1 MHEGRSHADT
11 SASTQSS
18 ANTFANS
25 VHVARLIQHA
35 VQKTQPMIQYLGNK
49 THTDL
54 LSSEN
59 KRPLKKADA
68 RARGWA
74 SSPLPRG
81 EPPPNPTAPSGC
93 PLPSSTLLLVA
104 AVGQPRYSMQRTEQ
118 SYTKVPQQARLLHS
132 PGHELHA
139 SSWGIH
145 WFQYAE
151 DLHGQAQKH
160 LFLYLTW
167 CFTELGRHRM
177 LLPQLSSN
185 KTELGQGL
193 MCALSY
199 AGLLCL

>member
-35 VQKTQPMIQYLGNK
+35 VQKTQPTIQYLGNK

-81 EPPPNPTAPSGC
+81 EPPPNPTAPRGC

-132 PGHELHA
+132 RGHELHA
-139 SSWGIH
+139 SS
-145 WFQYAE
+145 
-151 DLHGQAQKH
+151 
-160 LFLYLTW
+160 
-167 CFTELGRHRM
+167 
-177 LLPQLSSN
+177 
-185 KTELGQGL
+185 
-193 MCALSY
+193 
-199 AGLLCL
+199 